1 MTGGVYNPEHMSR
14 ARERAVFVTWPGRS
28 VLGRTIVSAILGYN

>member
-1 MTGGVYNPEHMSR
+1 MTRLVFPDVMSR

-28 VLGRTIVSAILGYN
+28 VLGGKIVSAILGYN